1 MNKNIKIVLF
11 CRRMPP
17 GAGPMQAIGSP
28 YQIFSPRTAQSVQSF
43 PGLPPV
49 PPYPFHNMDLTP
61 RRRQGPVTRSR
72 SAHRPQNKQSRLS
85 VKPAPRPQL
94 SARTSMGPKQEKAK
108 PVESKP
114 VTKQAA
120 KVVEKPAEKSRRE
133 SLRPEPRRRS
143 LAPTAR
149 TDFIERN
156 KANAGKCQNISEN
169 NTNI

>member
-1 MNKNIKIVLF
+1 
-11 CRRMPP
+11 MPP
-17 GAGPMQAIGSP
+17 GAGPMQMIGSP
-28 YQIFSPRTAQSVQSF
+28 YQIFSPRTAAQSVQSF

-61 RRRQGPVTRSR
+61 RRRQGPMTRSR

-94 SARTSMGPKQEKAK
+94 SARTSLGPKQEKAK

-114 VTKQAA
+114 PSKPAA
-120 KVVEKPAEKSRRE
+120 KVAEKPAEKSRRE
-133 SLRPEPRRRS
+133 SLRPEPKRRS
-143 LAPTAR
+143 LAPVAR

-156 KANAGKCQNISEN
+156 KANAGKHN
-169 NTNI
+169 